1 MSGRKFGT
9 YIIPFPQNGYGMVQ
23 LKYQP
28 KFLVSYVN
36 FFVTYLKYGTYIVPI
51 SILVHIQYILFFTS

>member
-28 KFLVSYVN
+28 KFKRISSVLN
-36 FFVTYLKYGTYIVPI
+36 LKF
-51 SILVHIQYILFFTS
+51 SIIC